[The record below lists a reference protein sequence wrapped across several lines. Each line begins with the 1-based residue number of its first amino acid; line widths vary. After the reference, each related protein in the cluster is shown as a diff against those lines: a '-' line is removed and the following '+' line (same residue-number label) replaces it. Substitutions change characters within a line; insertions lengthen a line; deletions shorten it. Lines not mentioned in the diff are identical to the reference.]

1 MDPGAAVCGLTQ
13 GQQRTRR
20 LARLP
25 EPPDCWG
32 RLTSSNDDSDSPS
45 GKPGLISASLTQQIP
60 SGPTPSPPSPPLS
73 QAEQMQC
80 GLGH

>member
-20 LARLP
+20 LAGLP

-32 RLTSSNDDSDSPS
+32 RLPSFNDDDSVRS
-45 GKPGLISASLTQQIP
+45 VQL
-60 SGPTPSPPSPPLS
+60 LS
-73 QAEQMQC
+73 RI
-80 GLGH
+80 